1 MGVGVPEGRR
11 KIAPM
16 LAADVTDSLRP
27 AAKDEAAALPWRSG
41 P

>member
-1 MGVGVPEGRR
+1 MGVGLPEGPR
-11 KIAPM
+11 KLAVM

-27 AAKDEAAALPWRSG
+27 AAKDEAAALPRSG